1 MEPTYYPA
9 SCYDNQDLSSTHCH
23 TVRDDHILHG
33 LPGACGGVGVTY
45 GTTNLTYAES
55 DTPATA
61 PSPPTPHPTIAH
73 QTESGHDLLQW
84 DPIVV
89 GSALYEVSTL
99 QHPVGDDTGSQGFVL
114 GGRRHCFPDHRSQ
127 LYPSSQAI

>member
-23 TVRDDHILHG
+23 TARDDHILHG
-33 LPGACGGVGVTY
+33 LPQAGACGGVTY
-45 GTTNLTYAES
+45 GNTNMTYAES
-55 DTPATA
+55 DSLATA
-61 PSPPTPHPTIAH
+61 HPAPAPHPTIAH

-99 QHPVGDDTGSQGFVL
+99 
-114 GGRRHCFPDHRSQ
+114 
-127 LYPSSQAI
+127 